1 MIDPALDRKAPPPH
15 RRTAP
20 DGGASTATAI
30 AEPAGASVGHACAT
44 TAGDGAERAAGLDA
58 RGMTIAY
65 DRADVVHGA
74 DLRLARGR
82 VTALIGPN
90 GSGKSTLLRAVARL
104 HKARTGTVTVSAEG
118 GEDAEP
124 VDALA
129 LSRSDFARRVTL
141 LAQSRT
147 APAGLSVRDVVGF
160 GRHPYRHR
168 LRGSDPDG
176 ARMIEH
182 ALAVTNLAEFAERGV
197 ESLSG
202 GQLQRVWFA
211 CCLAQDTDVLL
222 LDEPT
227 TYLDLRYQVE
237 ILDLVRDL
245 ADTHGVT
252 VGVVLHDLDQAAA
265 VADQVVLLS
274 SGRIVAAGTP
284 AEVYDPERLSDA
296 YGIRI
301 DVEPD
306 SSTGTPRTRAVGRHH
321 LRPERP

>member
-1 MIDPALDRKAPPPH
+1 MIAPALDREDPPP
-15 RRTAP
+15 RRSAP
-20 DGGASTATAI
+20 A
-30 AEPAGASVGHACAT
+30 AGAT
-44 TAGDGAERAAGLDA
+44 TPPADDAGLDA
-58 RGMTIAY
+58 RDMTIAY
-65 DRADVVHGA
+65 DRTDVVHGA
-74 DLRLARGR
+74 DLRLPRGR

-104 HKARTGTVTVSAEG
+104 HKARTGSVTVAAEAG
-118 GEDAEP
+118 DGAP

-141 LAQSRT
+141 LAQSRN

-160 GRHPYRHR
+160 GRHPYRGR
-168 LRGSDPDG
+168 IRGADPDG
-176 ARMIEH
+176 ARMVEH
-182 ALAVTNLAEFAERGV
+182 ALTVTDLTEFADRGV

-227 TYLDLRYQVE
+227 TFLDLRYQVE
-237 ILDLVRDL
+237 ILDLVREL

-252 VGVVLHDLDQAAA
+252 VGVVLHDLDQAAS

-284 AEVYDPERLSDA
+284 AEVYAPERLTDA

-301 DVEPD
+301 DVELD
-306 SSTGTPRTRAVGRHH
+306 SPTGIPRTRAVGRHH
-321 LRPERP
+321 LRTERP

>member
-1 MIDPALDRKAPPPH
+1 MIAPPLDREDPPP
-15 RRTAP
+15 RPSAP
-20 DGGASTATAI
+20 AAGATAL
-30 AEPAGASVGHACAT
+30 PA
-44 TAGDGAERAAGLDA
+44 DGAGLDA
-58 RGMTIAY
+58 RDMTIAY
-65 DRADVVHGA
+65 DRTDVVHGA
-74 DLRLARGR
+74 DLRLPRGR

-104 HKARTGTVTVSAEG
+104 HKARTGSVTVAAEA
-118 GEDAEP
+118 EDGAP

-141 LAQSRT
+141 LAQSRN

-160 GRHPYRHR
+160 GRHPYRGR
-168 LRGSDPDG
+168 IRGTDPDG
-176 ARMIEH
+176 ARKVEH
-182 ALAVTNLAEFAERGV
+182 ALTVTNLTEFADRGV

-227 TYLDLRYQVE
+227 TFLDLRYQVE

-284 AEVYDPERLSDA
+284 AEVYAPERLTDA

-301 DVEPD
+301 DVELD
-306 SSTGTPRTRAVGRHH
+306 SPTGIPRTRAVGRHH
-321 LRPERP
+321 LRTERP

>member
-1 MIDPALDRKAPPPH
+1 MIAPALDREDPPP
-15 RRTAP
+15 RPSAA
-20 DGGASTATAI
+20 GATAL
-30 AEPAGASVGHACAT
+30 PA
-44 TAGDGAERAAGLDA
+44 DDAGLDA
-58 RGMTIAY
+58 RDMTIAY
-65 DRADVVHGA
+65 DRTDVVHGA
-74 DLRLARGR
+74 DLRLPRGR

-104 HKARTGTVTVSAEG
+104 HKARTGSVTVAAGAEDG
-118 GEDAEP
+118 AP

-141 LAQSRT
+141 LAQSRN

-160 GRHPYRHR
+160 GRHPYRGR
-168 LRGSDPDG
+168 IRGTDPDG
-176 ARMIEH
+176 ARMVEH
-182 ALAVTNLAEFAERGV
+182 ALTVTNLTEFADRGV

-227 TYLDLRYQVE
+227 TFLDLRYQVE

-284 AEVYDPERLSDA
+284 AEVYAPERLTDA

-301 DVEPD
+301 DVELD
-306 SSTGTPRTRAVGRHH
+306 SPTGIPRTRAVGRHH
-321 LRPERP
+321 LRTERP

>member
-1 MIDPALDRKAPPPH
+1 MIAPALDREDPPP
-15 RRTAP
+15 RRRSAP
-20 DGGASTATAI
+20 A
-30 AEPAGASVGHACAT
+30 AGAPAVTAAAGPGAAASVA
-44 TAGDGAERAAGLDA
+44 DPEPDAGLDA
-58 RGMTIAY
+58 RDLTIAY
-65 DRADVVHGA
+65 DRTDVVHGA
-74 DLRLARGR
+74 DLRLPRGR

-104 HKARTGTVTVSAEG
+104 HKARTGTVTVAAQA
-118 GEDAEP
+118 EDAAP

-141 LAQSRT
+141 LAQSRN

-160 GRHPYRHR
+160 GRHPYRAG

-176 ARMIEH
+176 ARMVEH
-182 ALAVTNLAEFAERGV
+182 ALAVTNLAEFADRGV

-265 VADQVVLLS
+265 VADQVVLLA

-284 AEVYDPERLSDA
+284 AEVYAPERLSDA

-306 SSTGTPRTRAVGRHH
+306 SSTGIPRTRAVGRHH
-321 LRPERP
+321 LRSERP

>member
-1 MIDPALDRKAPPPH
+1 
-15 RRTAP
+15 
-20 DGGASTATAI
+20 
-30 AEPAGASVGHACAT
+30 
-44 TAGDGAERAAGLDA
+44 
-58 RGMTIAY
+58 MTVAY
-65 DRADVVHGA
+65 DGVDVVHEA
-74 DLRLARGR
+74 DLRLPRGR

-90 GSGKSTLLRAVARL
+90 GSGKSTLLRALARL
-104 HKARTGTVTVSAEG
+104 HRARAGTVTVG
-118 GEDAEP
+118 AEP
-124 VDALA
+124 IDALA
-129 LSRSDFARRVTL
+129 LSRTEFARRITL

-147 APAGLSVRDVVGF
+147 TPAGLSVREVVGF
-160 GRHPYRHR
+160 GRHPYRGR

-176 ARMIEH
+176 ARLVEH
-182 ALAVTNLAEFAERGV
+182 ALAVTNVAGLADRGV

-211 CCLAQDTDVLL
+211 CCLAQDTEVLL

-252 VGVVLHDLDQAAA
+252 IGVVLHDLDQAAA

-274 SGRIVAAGTP
+274 SGRVAAAGPP
-284 AEVYDPERLSDA
+284 AQVYDPQLLTDT

-301 DVEPD
+301 EVEPD
-306 SSTGTPRTRAVGRHH
+306 PATGIPRTRAVGRHH
-321 LRPERP
+321 LRLERP

>member
-1 MIDPALDRKAPPPH
+1 MVAPGDA
-15 RRTAP
+15 AP
-20 DGGASTATAI
+20 GAPFGLAAT
-30 AEPAGASVGHACAT
+30 GVT
-44 TAGDGAERAAGLDA
+44 V
-58 RGMTIAY
+58 AY
-65 DRADVVHGA
+65 DGVDVVHGA
-74 DLRLARGR
+74 DLRLPNGQ

-104 HKARTGTVTVSAEG
+104 HRARAGSVTIRSEG
-118 GEDAEP
+118 SDA

-129 LSRSDFARRVTL
+129 LSRTDFARRVTL

-147 APAGLSVRDVVGF
+147 TPAGLSVREVVGF
-160 GRHPYRHR
+160 GRHPYRGR

-176 ARMIEH
+176 ARLIEH
-182 ALAVTNLAEFAERGV
+182 ALAITNVADLADRGV

-211 CCLAQDTDVLL
+211 CCLAQDTEVLL

-252 VGVVLHDLDQAAA
+252 IGVVLHDLDQAAA
-265 VADQVVLLS
+265 VADRVVLLS
-274 SGRIVAAGTP
+274 SGRVAAAGTP
-284 AEVYDPERLSDA
+284 AQVFDPELLTDT

-301 DVEPD
+301 EVESDP
-306 SSTGTPRTRAVGRHH
+306 STGTPRTRAVGRHH
-321 LRPERP
+321 LRLERP

>member
-1 MIDPALDRKAPPPH
+1 MIAPALDREDPPP
-15 RRTAP
+15 RPSAP
-20 DGGASTATAI
+20 AAGAGATAL
-30 AEPAGASVGHACAT
+30 PA
-44 TAGDGAERAAGLDA
+44 DDAGLDA
-58 RGMTIAY
+58 RDMTIAY
-65 DRADVVHGA
+65 DRTDVVHGA
-74 DLRLARGR
+74 DLRLPRGR

-104 HKARTGTVTVSAEG
+104 HKARTGSVTVAAGAEDG
-118 GEDAEP
+118 AP

-141 LAQSRT
+141 LAQSRN

-160 GRHPYRHR
+160 GRHPYRGR
-168 LRGSDPDG
+168 IRGADPDG
-176 ARMIEH
+176 ARMVEH
-182 ALAVTNLAEFAERGV
+182 ALAVTNLTEFADRGV

-227 TYLDLRYQVE
+227 TFLDLRYQVE

-284 AEVYDPERLSDA
+284 AEVYAPERLTDA

-301 DVEPD
+301 DVELD
-306 SSTGTPRTRAVGRHH
+306 SPTGIPRTRAVGRHH
-321 LRPERP
+321 LRTERP

>member
-1 MIDPALDRKAPPPH
+1 
-15 RRTAP
+15 
-20 DGGASTATAI
+20 
-30 AEPAGASVGHACAT
+30 
-44 TAGDGAERAAGLDA
+44 
-58 RGMTIAY
+58 MTIAY
-65 DRADVVHGA
+65 DRTDVVHGA
-74 DLRLARGR
+74 DLRLPRGR

-104 HKARTGTVTVSAEG
+104 HKARTGSVTVAAGAEDG
-118 GEDAEP
+118 AP

-141 LAQSRT
+141 LAQSRN

-160 GRHPYRHR
+160 GRHPYRGR
-168 LRGSDPDG
+168 LRGADPDG
-176 ARMIEH
+176 ARMVEH
-182 ALAVTNLAEFAERGV
+182 ALTVTNLTEFADRGV

-227 TYLDLRYQVE
+227 TFLDLRYQVE

-284 AEVYDPERLSDA
+284 AEVYAPERLTDA

-301 DVEPD
+301 DVELD
-306 SSTGTPRTRAVGRHH
+306 SPTGIPRTRAVGRHH
-321 LRPERP
+321 LRTERP

>member
-1 MIDPALDRKAPPPH
+1 MIAPAHDREDSPPL
-15 RRTAP
+15 RTAVPGQAASP
-20 DGGASTATAI
+20 DS
-30 AEPAGASVGHACAT
+30 PVGPTGHV
-44 TAGDGAERAAGLDA
+44 GLDA
-58 RGMTIAY
+58 RDVTVAY

-74 DLRLARGR
+74 DLRLPRGR

-104 HKARTGTVTVSAEG
+104 HKARTGTVTVSAPG
-118 GEDAEP
+118 DDEP

-129 LSRSDFARRVTL
+129 LSRNDFARRITL
-141 LAQSRT
+141 LAQSRN

-160 GRHPYRHR
+160 GRHPYRGR

-176 ARMIEH
+176 ARTIDH
-182 ALAVTNLAEFAERGV
+182 ALTVTNLADFADRGV

-274 SGRIVAAGTP
+274 SGRIAASGTP
-284 AEVYDPERLSDA
+284 AEVYDSERLTQT

-306 SSTGTPRTRAVGRHH
+306 PSTGIPRTRAVGRHH
-321 LRPERP
+321 LRTERP

>member
-1 MIDPALDRKAPPPH
+1 MIAPAHDREDSPPH

-20 DGGASTATAI
+20 G
-30 AEPAGASVGHACAT
+30 PA
-44 TAGDGAERAAGLDA
+44 AGSDSLIGSAGRIGLDA
-58 RGMTIAY
+58 RDMTVAY

-74 DLRLARGR
+74 DLRLPRGR

-104 HKARTGTVTVSAEG
+104 HKARTGTVTVAAPD
-118 GEDAEP
+118 DAEP

-129 LSRSDFARRVTL
+129 LSRNDFARRITL
-141 LAQSRT
+141 LAQSRN

-160 GRHPYRHR
+160 GRHPYRGR
-168 LRGSDPDG
+168 LRGGDPDG
-176 ARMIEH
+176 TRSIDH
-182 ALAVTNLAEFAERGV
+182 ALAVTNLTDFADRGV

-274 SGRIVAAGTP
+274 SGRIAASGTP
-284 AEVYDPERLSDA
+284 AEVYDSERLTQT

-306 SSTGTPRTRAVGRHH
+306 PSTGIPRTRAVGRHH
-321 LRPERP
+321 LRTERP

>member
-1 MIDPALDRKAPPPH
+1 MIAPALDREDPPP
-15 RRTAP
+15 RPSAP
-20 DGGASTATAI
+20 AAGATAL
-30 AEPAGASVGHACAT
+30 PA
-44 TAGDGAERAAGLDA
+44 DDAGLDA
-58 RGMTIAY
+58 RDMTIAY
-65 DRADVVHGA
+65 DRTDVVHGA
-74 DLRLARGR
+74 DLRLPRGR

-104 HKARTGTVTVSAEG
+104 HKARTGSVTVAAGAEDG
-118 GEDAEP
+118 AP

-141 LAQSRT
+141 LAQSRN

-160 GRHPYRHR
+160 GRHPYRGR
-168 LRGSDPDG
+168 IRGTDPDG
-176 ARMIEH
+176 ARMVEH
-182 ALAVTNLAEFAERGV
+182 ALTVTNLTEFADRGV

-227 TYLDLRYQVE
+227 TFLDLRYQVE

-284 AEVYDPERLSDA
+284 AEVYAPERLTDA

-301 DVEPD
+301 DVELD
-306 SSTGTPRTRAVGRHH
+306 SPTGIPRTRAVGRHH
-321 LRPERP
+321 LRTERP

>member
-1 MIDPALDRKAPPPH
+1 MTAPALDRQDPPPP
-15 RRTAP
+15 RP
-20 DGGASTATAI
+20 S
-30 AEPAGASVGHACAT
+30 
-44 TAGDGAERAAGLDA
+44 AADVGLDA

-74 DLRLARGR
+74 DLRLPRGR

-104 HKARTGTVTVSAEG
+104 HKARTGTVTVAAEN
-118 GEDAEP
+118 AEP

-129 LSRSDFARRVTL
+129 LSRTDFARRVTL

-168 LRGSDPDG
+168 LRGADPDG
-176 ARMIEH
+176 ARLIEH
-182 ALAVTNLAEFAERGV
+182 ALTVTNLADFADRGV

-274 SGRIVAAGTP
+274 AGRIVAAGTP
-284 AEVYDPERLSDA
+284 ADVYDPERLSDA
-296 YGIRI
+296 YGIRV

-306 SSTGTPRTRAVGRHH
+306 SATGIPRTRAVGRHH

>member
-1 MIDPALDRKAPPPH
+1 
-15 RRTAP
+15 
-20 DGGASTATAI
+20 
-30 AEPAGASVGHACAT
+30 
-44 TAGDGAERAAGLDA
+44 
-58 RGMTIAY
+58 MTIAY
-65 DRADVVHGA
+65 DRTDVVHGA
-74 DLRLARGR
+74 DLRLPRGR

-104 HKARTGTVTVSAEG
+104 HKARTGSVTVAAGAEDG
-118 GEDAEP
+118 PP

-141 LAQSRT
+141 LAQSRN

-160 GRHPYRHR
+160 GRHPYRGR
-168 LRGSDPDG
+168 IRGADPDG
-176 ARMIEH
+176 ARMVEH
-182 ALAVTNLAEFAERGV
+182 ALTVTNLTEFADRGV

-227 TYLDLRYQVE
+227 TFLDLRYQVE

-284 AEVYDPERLSDA
+284 AEVYAPERLTDA

-301 DVEPD
+301 DVELD
-306 SSTGTPRTRAVGRHH
+306 SPTGIPRTRAVGRHH
-321 LRPERP
+321 LRTERP

>member
-1 MIDPALDRKAPPPH
+1 
-15 RRTAP
+15 
-20 DGGASTATAI
+20 
-30 AEPAGASVGHACAT
+30 
-44 TAGDGAERAAGLDA
+44 
-58 RGMTIAY
+58 MTIAY
-65 DRADVVHGA
+65 DGTDVVHGA
-74 DLRLARGR
+74 DLRLPRGR

-104 HKARTGTVTVSAEG
+104 HKARTGSVTVAAEAG
-118 GEDAEP
+118 DTAP

-141 LAQSRT
+141 LAQSRN

-160 GRHPYRHR
+160 GRHPYRGR
-168 LRGSDPDG
+168 IRGTDPDG
-176 ARMIEH
+176 ARMVEH
-182 ALAVTNLAEFAERGV
+182 ALAVTNLTEFADRGV

-245 ADTHGVT
+245 ADSHGVT

-284 AEVYDPERLSDA
+284 AEVYAPERLTDA

-301 DVEPD
+301 DVELD
-306 SSTGTPRTRAVGRHH
+306 SPTGIPRTRAVGRHH
-321 LRPERP
+321 LRTERP

>member
-1 MIDPALDRKAPPPH
+1 MIAPALDREDPPPG
-15 RRTAP
+15 RRFEP
-20 DGGASTATAI
+20 DAQ
-30 AEPAGASVGHACAT
+30 P
-44 TAGDGAERAAGLDA
+44 DAGLDA
-58 RGMTIAY
+58 QDLTIAY
-65 DRADVVHGA
+65 DRTDVVHGA
-74 DLRLARGR
+74 DLRLPRGR

-104 HKARTGTVTVSAEG
+104 HKARTGTVTVAAQA
-118 GEDAEP
+118 EDAAP

-141 LAQSRT
+141 LAQSRN

-160 GRHPYRHR
+160 GRHPYRAG

-176 ARMIEH
+176 ARMVEH
-182 ALAVTNLAEFAERGV
+182 ALAVTNLTEFADRGV

-265 VADQVVLLS
+265 VADQVVLLA

-284 AEVYDPERLSDA
+284 AEVYAPERLSDA

-306 SSTGTPRTRAVGRHH
+306 SSTGIPRTRAVGRHH
-321 LRPERP
+321 LRSERP

>member
-1 MIDPALDRKAPPPH
+1 MIAPALDREDPPP
-15 RRTAP
+15 RPSAP
-20 DGGASTATAI
+20 A
-30 AEPAGASVGHACAT
+30 AGAAALP
-44 TAGDGAERAAGLDA
+44 ADDAGLDA
-58 RGMTIAY
+58 RDMTIAY
-65 DRADVVHGA
+65 DRTDVVHGA
-74 DLRLARGR
+74 DLRLPRGR

-104 HKARTGTVTVSAEG
+104 HKARTGSVTVAAEAG
-118 GEDAEP
+118 DGAP

-141 LAQSRT
+141 LAQSRN

-160 GRHPYRHR
+160 GRHPYRGR
-168 LRGSDPDG
+168 IRGADPDG
-176 ARMIEH
+176 ARMVEH
-182 ALAVTNLAEFAERGV
+182 ALTVTNLTEFADRGV

-284 AEVYDPERLSDA
+284 AEVYAPERLTEA

-301 DVEPD
+301 DVELD
-306 SSTGTPRTRAVGRHH
+306 SPTGIPRTRAVGRHH
-321 LRPERP
+321 LRTERP

>member
-1 MIDPALDRKAPPPH
+1 MIAPAHDREDSPPL
-15 RRTAP
+15 RTTTSGLAASP
-20 DGGASTATAI
+20 DS
-30 AEPAGASVGHACAT
+30 PVGPSGHV
-44 TAGDGAERAAGLDA
+44 GLDA
-58 RGMTIAY
+58 RDVTVAY

-74 DLRLARGR
+74 DLRLPRGR

-104 HKARTGTVTVSAEG
+104 HKARTGTVTVSAPG
-118 GEDAEP
+118 DDEP

-129 LSRSDFARRVTL
+129 LSRNDFARRITL
-141 LAQSRT
+141 LAQSRN

-160 GRHPYRHR
+160 GRHPYRGR

-176 ARMIEH
+176 ARTIDH
-182 ALAVTNLAEFAERGV
+182 ALAVTNLTDFADRGV

-274 SGRIVAAGTP
+274 SGRIAASGTP
-284 AEVYDPERLSDA
+284 AEVYDSERLTQT

-306 SSTGTPRTRAVGRHH
+306 PSTGIPRTRAVGRHH
-321 LRPERP
+321 LRTERP

>member
-1 MIDPALDRKAPPPH
+1 MTGPP
-15 RRTAP
+15 
-20 DGGASTATAI
+20 GASAR
-30 AEPAGASVGHACAT
+30 S
-44 TAGDGAERAAGLDA
+44 AGLPSGLA
-58 RGMTIAY
+58 ATGITVAY
-65 DRADVVHGA
+65 DGVDVVHEA
-74 DLRLARGR
+74 DLRLPRGR

-104 HKARTGTVTVSAEG
+104 HRARTGSVTVPA
-118 GEDAEP
+118 EDAEAPGP

-129 LSRSDFARRVTL
+129 LSRTDFARRVTL

-147 APAGLSVRDVVGF
+147 TPAGLSVREVVGF
-160 GRHPYRHR
+160 GRHPYRGR

-176 ARMIEH
+176 ARLVEH
-182 ALAVTNLAEFAERGV
+182 ALAVTNIAGLADRGV

-211 CCLAQDTDVLL
+211 CCLAQDTEVLL

-252 VGVVLHDLDQAAA
+252 IGVVLHDLDQAAA

-274 SGRIVAAGTP
+274 SGRVAAAGTP
-284 AEVYDPERLSDA
+284 AQVYDPHLLTDT

-301 DVEPD
+301 EVESDPA
-306 SSTGTPRTRAVGRHH
+306 TGTPRTRAVGRHH
-321 LRPERP
+321 LRLERP

>member
-1 MIDPALDRKAPPPH
+1 MIAPALDREDPPP
-15 RRTAP
+15 RPSAP
-20 DGGASTATAI
+20 AAGATAL
-30 AEPAGASVGHACAT
+30 PA
-44 TAGDGAERAAGLDA
+44 DDAGLDA
-58 RGMTIAY
+58 RDMTIAY
-65 DRADVVHGA
+65 DRTDVVHGA
-74 DLRLARGR
+74 DLRLPRGR

-104 HKARTGTVTVSAEG
+104 HKARTGSVTVAAGAEDG
-118 GEDAEP
+118 AP

-141 LAQSRT
+141 LAQSRN

-160 GRHPYRHR
+160 GRHPYRGR
-168 LRGSDPDG
+168 IRGADPDG
-176 ARMIEH
+176 ARMVEH
-182 ALAVTNLAEFAERGV
+182 ALTVTNLTEFADRGV

-227 TYLDLRYQVE
+227 TFLDLRYQVE

-284 AEVYDPERLSDA
+284 AEVYAPERLTDA

-301 DVEPD
+301 DVELD
-306 SSTGTPRTRAVGRHH
+306 SPTGIPRTRAVGRHH
-321 LRPERP
+321 LRTERP